1 MVKLKKKL
9 HQIKHFVLFITV
21 FGFFIGCSSPYSVQ
35 RIEGKQLEVQQE
47 KNISQELEDYIS
59 YYRKALTKE
68 MDSVLAFNP
77 ISLDKSK
84 GQWQTNIGD
93 FLADISFEAG
103 AKILKD
109 KTGKNL
115 SFCILNHGGIRS
127 VIAKGNVT
135 TRNAFEVMPFENNL
149 IIVELKGEDVAELA
163 SYFVTEKKPHPLSGL
178 TLVLNSDTKIEKIL
192 VQGNELEWDQKYYV
206 ATSDYLSNGGD
217 NMLFFKKATQTIE
230 TDYKIRNIIIDYFK
244 KNDTLQFSNALR
256 VILK

>member
-9 HQIKHFVLFITV
+9 HQIKQFVLFITL

-35 RIEGKQLEVQQE
+35 RIEGKQLTVQHE
-47 KNISQELEDYIS
+47 NILNQELENYIS
-59 YYRKALTKE
+59 FYRNTLTKE
-68 MDSVLAFNP
+68 MDSILAYNP
-77 ISLDKSK
+77 VTLDKSK
-84 GQWQTNIGD
+84 GLWQTNIGD

-103 AKILKD
+103 AKIFTA
-109 KTGKNL
+109 KTSKNL

-149 IIVELKGEDVAELA
+149 IIVELKGEDVVELA
-163 SYFVTEKKPHPLSGL
+163 SYFINEKKPHPLSGL
-178 TLVLNSDTKIEKIL
+178 TLVINPENKIEKIL
-192 VQGNELEWDQKYYV
+192 VQGNELELDQKYYV
-206 ATSDYLSNGGD
+206 ATSDYLANGGD
-217 NMLFFKKATQTIE
+217 NMLFFKKATQTFE

-244 KNDTLQFSNALR
+244 NNDTLQFSNAQR